1 MATITMQ
8 GCIDLANGIL
18 MSNNKIKD
26 NEKVHLAELAKM
38 HITFTIAT
46 INGGK
51 LTIEK
56 LINSINY
63 NEFDKQIEK
72 CIEEIHHQL
81 VMIESRL
88 EGCKLV
94 GINCDDTTVINE
106 CTFGLLNDYFKH
118 LEKLTSIHTKT
129 PFISINKV
137 FDDYNRLRPIIYHK
151 SYISLKSDR
160 NENFLGTPGPNY
172 VYKIGGITELTTSKF
187 GDYAKFTMI
196 KIRSGNDLLP
206 VSDDQ
211 FIAIKYG
218 DEIVLAIDKWGN
230 LRHYISGTFQRSWW
244 EYNSQIND
252 RAIFKIV
259 HPIDANITREIRFGD
274 RVCLLLKISI
284 QNNWRNKYLS
294 GKLFSR
300 VLKLSSSPHTW
311 TLYNSDGILPKL

>member
-1 MATITMQ
+1 MQ
-8 GCIDLANGIL
+8 GCIDLANSIL
-18 MSNNKIKD
+18 GSNNKIKD

-46 INGGK
+46 IKSGK

-56 LINSINY
+56 LININN
-63 NEFDKQIEK
+63 NEFNQEIEK

-88 EGCKLV
+88 EGSKLI

-106 CTFGLLNDYFKH
+106 YTFRLLNDYFKH
-118 LEKLTSIHTKT
+118 LEKLASIHTKT

-137 FDDYNRLRPIIYHK
+137 FDDYNRVRPIIYHK
-151 SYISLKSDR
+151 SYVSLKSDR

-172 VYKIGGITELTTSKF
+172 LYKIGGITELTTSKF
-187 GDYAKFTMI
+187 GDYAKFSII

-211 FIAIKYG
+211 FIPIKFG
-218 DEIVLAIDKWGN
+218 DEIALAFPEWGN
-230 LRHYISGTFQRSWW
+230 LRHYASGTFQQSWW
-244 EYNSQIND
+244 EYNPEIND
-252 RAIFKIV
+252 RAIFKIA

-274 RVCLLLKISI
+274 RVCLMLKISI
-284 QNNWRNKYLS
+284 QDNWRHRYLS
-294 GKLFSR
+294 GKLMSR
-300 VLKLSSSPHTW
+300 VLKLSSSVHTW
-311 TLYNSDGILPKL
+311 TFYNSDGVLPKF